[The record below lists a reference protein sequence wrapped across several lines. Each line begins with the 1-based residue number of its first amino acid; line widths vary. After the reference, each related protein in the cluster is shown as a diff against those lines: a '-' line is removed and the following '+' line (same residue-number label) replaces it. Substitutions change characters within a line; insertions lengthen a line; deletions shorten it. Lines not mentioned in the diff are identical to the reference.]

1 MKRRTFLLG
10 MSTAAAGGSAL
21 LGSGAF
27 SGVSPQRAAEVEV
40 VGDDNAY
47 LRLKYPDLSV
57 ECSNTVTLVEIT
69 NLSKEELTSFEIKNI
84 SVDGGTV
91 ENVQTPDSLTVGESG
106 DVTAEVDCD
115 GTETA
120 TVTFTVEATGSET
133 SVRARERSNDIGCNC
148 QSTTGISFV
157 AFCGDVSE
165 SDIDC
170 TVDAAAD
177 TVEWKNNGDGT
188 IDDLVLYGGFGSYT
202 SKGPYFLNFNDPPNS
217 DGTVSVG
224 EEDEKVQKDE
234 TSQEPSCPS
243 PDQTNSGVKFEV
255 ADDGTVEKTE
265 SFNCS

>member
-10 MSTAAAGGSAL
+10 ISTAAAGGSAL

-27 SGVSPQRAAEVEV
+27 SEVSPQRAAEVEV
-40 VGDDNAY
+40 VGDENAY
-47 LRLKYPDLSV
+47 LRLEYPDLSV

-69 NLSKEELTSFEIKNI
+69 NLSKEELTSFDIKII
-84 SVDGGTV
+84 SVGGGTV
-91 ENVQTPDSLTVGESG
+91 ENVQTPGSLTVGESG

-120 TVTFTVEATGSET
+120 TVTFTVEAAGSET
-133 SVRARERSNDIGCNC
+133 SVRAKHRSNDISCDC

-157 AFCGDVSE
+157 AFCGDVDE

-170 TVDAAAD
+170 TVDAADD
-177 TVEWKNNGDGT
+177 TVEWENNGDGT
-188 IDDLVLYGGFGSYT
+188 IDVLVLYGGFGSYT
-202 SKGPYFLNFNDPPNS
+202 SKGPYFLNFNDPPN
-217 DGTVSVG
+217 GTVSVG
-224 EEDEKVQKDE
+224 EEDEKVPKDD